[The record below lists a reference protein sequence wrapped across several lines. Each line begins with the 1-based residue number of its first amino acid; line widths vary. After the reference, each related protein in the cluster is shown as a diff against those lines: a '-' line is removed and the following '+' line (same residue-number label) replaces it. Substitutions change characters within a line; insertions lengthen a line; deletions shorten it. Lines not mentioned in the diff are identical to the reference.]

1 MLRKE
6 ILLPSNDKPKFE
18 LQFIAP
24 YSTFEDGEPKPIP
37 YVIDGLLPQG
47 GFSILAGNPK
57 DGKSSLSRIESV
69 SVASGADFLGRRV
82 EQGEVILISL
92 EDPRNHTDN
101 CLKVLGY
108 DPSTHAPIHIVER
121 LAPTVN
127 ETLEA
132 LGDALTKMPNVRLVV
147 VDTLAKLLRVKDLSD
162 YMPVLGAVEGL
173 HDLAR
178 HFPQLNIQGL
188 VHCKK
193 VQSDNVFDGILGST
207 ALRGET
213 DTNIAIF
220 QCSGERV
227 ITTETRIGRNIPPT
241 ILLAELVE
249 FAGANVVKSFS
260 LGGRFDEL
268 TAKKSAKREVK
279 RTESYE
285 ERVIDYL
292 EGCNDH
298 TAPQETLLRRV
309 GGNRQNVLDAVKD
322 MVDGGALIR
331 LGVPHSSANPLTLT
345 LNVEALQMHRFM
357 RLGAHLP
364 EPPMPASEAQ
374 PGITRQ

>member
-1 MLRKE
+1 M
-6 ILLPSNDKPKFE
+6 LPSNDKPKFE

-24 YSTFEDGEPKPIP
+24 YSTFEDGESKPIP
-37 YVIDGLLPQG
+37 YVIDGLLTNG
-47 GFSILAGNPK
+47 GFSILAGKPK

-132 LGDALTKMPNVRLVV
+132 LGEALTKMPDVRLVI

-178 HFPQLNIQGL
+178 HFPHLHIQGL

-213 DTNIAIF
+213 DSNIAIF
-220 QCSGERV
+220 QCSGDRV

-285 ERVIDYL
+285 ERVITYL
-292 EGCNDH
+292 EDCQDH
-298 TAPQETLLRRV
+298 TSPQEQLLHEV
-309 GGNRQNVLDAVKD
+309 GGNRQGMLTAVKD

-345 LNVEALQMHRFM
+345 LNVEALQMHKFM

-374 PGITRQ
+374 PVVTRQ